1 MKSPNPLPSPA
12 VDRLARYRPKVD
24 PLRRECPLRV
34 AVDVIRGRWKPS
46 IFYHLSRG
54 PKRFTE
60 LADALTGITAQTLTL
75 QLRQLEADGVVR
87 RSVHGGVPPRV
98 EYALTDSGR
107 RLWRIVLKLEQWAAQ
122 HLT

>member
-1 MKSPNPLPSPA
+1 M
-12 VDRLARYRPKVD
+12 
-24 PLRRECPLRV
+24 RRECPLRV

-87 RSVHGGVPPRV
+87 RSDHGGVPPRV

-107 RLWRIVLKLEQWAAQ
+107 RLWRIVLKLEQWAAE